1 MQIVVLSSVL
11 PVFMAALIAIMPISY
26 AETKN
31 NDLLTL
37 DYFIPN
43 PGQELIYVFKGGDGS
58 VEEWASV
65 WEELS
70 NGQYK
75 QTLKDSSGSMYYS
88 LYQVENG
95 EVTEIESGFWFPQSE
110 YGTDTVIKGRNIVF
124 KSVEPGSTWS
134 CYYQLQDS
142 WGSIAEIRENY
153 KFEGFET
160 LSYYGTG
167 VQAAKITLNYE
178 CVPYE
183 SNNYAGWGFV
193 SEAYY
198 GENWYVKGLGLV
210 KTVSYTDGGDVRHS
224 TLIKGIGG
232 AVITENTPYS
242 GGVSTVTVT
251 LKNSQGDYIKDHKYI
266 SRLFAQR
273 TYKPDIDNINNI
285 QVVDLNGALLNE
297 ESIMEVLDNYSLIHF
312 AIENSSFP
320 FKFDQRTLYES
331 VATHPLLGGIAS
343 FNFLSSDPSIVFR
356 LNEADKV
363 ILKKLYS
370 AVIYDILTNPK
381 YQPEKF
387 ELELQKILNEIAQDD
402 LNKTCAKIQE
412 EVKQSIK
419 EFEAYFED
427 KDVINAY
434 LYGDAKAAEAI
445 EKEIERLRQVSLEK
459 KDKLVK
465 TEKQLAMFKKLGKYL
480 DSIEYGSFF
489 VSEALLLMHDLQY
502 REEMKQLFE
511 ELASDPNCE
520 NTLRNSIRE
529 VLSKLPTN
537 QEYLAR
543 YIKVRDS
550 VVKEAKV
557 FTADFILSRVKG
569 PFIYKELAD
578 MIFGA
583 TGLTE
588 DLNLAYKGLS
598 LTYIMTQNDFRYSS
612 IVIPLIAKHREMSSQ
627 PQMATVIEKDL
638 EKLKRIIQLYF
649 ILDVALVDNY
659 YDLLHNDANRNP
671 FKSKDTTFE
680 EMKKQ
685 EIKYYWEHFDKFF
698 NPPNIKLLKQY
709 CDH

>member
-1 MQIVVLSSVL
+1 
-11 PVFMAALIAIMPISY
+11 
-26 AETKN
+26 
-31 NDLLTL
+31 
-37 DYFIPN
+37 
-43 PGQELIYVFKGGDGS
+43 
-58 VEEWASV
+58 
-65 WEELS
+65 
-70 NGQYK
+70 
-75 QTLKDSSGSMYYS
+75 
-88 LYQVENG
+88 
-95 EVTEIESGFWFPQSE
+95 
-110 YGTDTVIKGRNIVF
+110 
-124 KSVEPGSTWS
+124 
-134 CYYQLQDS
+134 
-142 WGSIAEIRENY
+142 
-153 KFEGFET
+153 
-160 LSYYGTG
+160 
-167 VQAAKITLNYE
+167 
-178 CVPYE
+178 
-183 SNNYAGWGFV
+183 
-193 SEAYY
+193 
-198 GENWYVKGLGLV
+198 
-210 KTVSYTDGGDVRHS
+210 
-224 TLIKGIGG
+224 
-232 AVITENTPYS
+232 
-242 GGVSTVTVT
+242 
-251 LKNSQGDYIKDHKYI
+251 
-266 SRLFAQR
+266 
-273 TYKPDIDNINNI
+273 
-285 QVVDLNGALLNE
+285 
-297 ESIMEVLDNYSLIHF
+297 MEVLDNYSLIHF